1 MVNKKNYTLWDK
13 LKAVGPGAVV
23 TASFIGPGTVSMA
36 SRAGADYGYALLW
49 TVIFAIIM
57 TIVLQE
63 MAARLGIVTQS
74 GLGNAILRS
83 ITNPS
88 LRKFSAYLVGGSI
101 LLGSLS
107 YIAGDLSGTSLGV
120 AQLVNLPMQT
130 IGLIV
135 GILVLIMVSIGSM
148 KVIENFLTLL
158 VAIMAVVFITTMFVA
173 RPDLGEIGR
182 GLIPQVPAKA
192 NLMIISLIGTTVVP
206 YNFFLHAGNAHEN
219 FTIDELELSSFDTR
233 FSITIGGLITAA
245 ILITAGTLMRGVQ
258 IETAADLS
266 IQLEP
271 LLGEWA
277 GIFMAIG
284 LLAAGFSSAI
294 ASPLGASY
302 TLAGLFGWEANNS
315 DKRFRWT
322 NIIVVVFG
330 IFINLLGIRPM
341 AIIQVAQALNG
352 IILPVVSVYLVYV
365 TSQAR
370 IMGEHKNSRLQ
381 MILGIIVSIV
391 TIILGG
397 DAIRSVIT
405 SL

>member
-1 MVNKKNYTLWDK
+1 MANKKNYTLWDK